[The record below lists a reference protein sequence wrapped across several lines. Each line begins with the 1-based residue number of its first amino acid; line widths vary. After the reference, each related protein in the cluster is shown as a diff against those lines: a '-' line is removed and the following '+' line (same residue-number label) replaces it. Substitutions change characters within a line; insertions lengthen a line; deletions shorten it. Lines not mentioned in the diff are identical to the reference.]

1 MLVAGPS
8 ASVGIEEKTLFVF
21 ICDVVIQVLSY
32 GELPVELY
40 VRAVV
45 SGATLVIRFANDQP
59 VPARRHSP
67 PGKGS
72 RRHGWQS
79 SLLDETIDDRGVF
92 RIEKRQIN
100 RFELRKVVLLLSH
113 RRGIPCWHGRLAW
126 QVSGRWVKWS
136 SSRHCLEVYED
147 LCGRF
152 FAITAHVALVYIS
165 WPVAATRPGVSLSG
179 ATVTD
184 MIRPR
189 AP

>member
-79 SLLDETIDDRGVF
+79 SLFGRD
-92 RIEKRQIN
+92 
-100 RFELRKVVLLLSH
+100 H
-113 RRGIPCWHGRLAW
+113 RRPRGLPNR
-126 QVSGRWVKWS
+126 
-136 SSRHCLEVYED
+136 E
-147 LCGRF
+147 
-152 FAITAHVALVYIS
+152 
-165 WPVAATRPGVSLSG
+165 ATDQS
-179 ATVTD
+179 
-184 MIRPR
+184 I
-189 AP
+189 